1 MNILFSPTVEQVERD
16 ELQDTCVV
24 IIDVLRT
31 GSTVVAAL
39 GSGARRIIPVED
51 IETASRLAR
60 PSERSVKVL
69 AGERRGIR
77 VEGFD
82 LGNSPLEFTGEAV
95 GGKTVIL
102 TTTNGTRGIA
112 AASKSRRLVIG
123 SINNVGAV
131 ARSVRG
137 AGALAIVCCGTEGGI
152 AAEDMLCGGMLLAA
166 LGDGIREEMLG
177 DAARLAL
184 LLARDTGGAI
194 EAYLRDCDSGR
205 MLIDVGREADVVHCA
220 RRDISDVVPEMQQGA
235 LWAAG

>member
-1 MNILFSPTVEQVERD
+1 MNILFYPTVEQVERD
-16 ELQDTCVV
+16 ELQDTHVV

-39 GSGARRIIPVED
+39 ENGARRIIPVED

-60 PSERSVKVL
+60 PSEPSGKVL

-82 LGNSPLEFTGEAV
+82 LGNSPLEFTNEAI

-102 TTTNGTRGIA
+102 TTTNGTRGIS
-112 AASKSRRLVIG
+112 AASKSLRIIIG
-123 SINNVGAV
+123 SINNIGAV

-137 AGALAIVCCGTEGGI
+137 AASLAIVCCGTEGGI

-166 LGDGIREEMLG
+166 LDDRVRAEMLG

-184 LLARDTGGAI
+184 LLARDAGNGI
-194 EAYLRDCDSGR
+194 EPYLRGCDSGR
-205 MLIDVGREADVVHCA
+205 MLIQVGREADVVHCA
-220 RRDISDVVPEMQQGA
+220 RRDISDVVPEMEQGA
-235 LWAAG
+235 LRAAS